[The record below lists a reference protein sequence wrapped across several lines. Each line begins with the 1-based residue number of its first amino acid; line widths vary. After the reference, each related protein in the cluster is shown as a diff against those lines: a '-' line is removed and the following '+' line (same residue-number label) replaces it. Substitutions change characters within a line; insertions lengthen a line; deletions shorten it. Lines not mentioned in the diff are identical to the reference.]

1 MSVGTELATGYV
13 TLMPQMPGAGR
24 AISAQLGSAEVMRAS
39 DGAGRS
45 IGARIMGNVS
55 SAIKTTTAV
64 VGALGTAVAGLAIKG
79 GISRQL
85 NIEDAQAKLKGLGNS
100 TETVT
105 AIMNDALAS
114 VKGTAFGLDSA
125 ATIAASAVAA
135 GIKPGKE
142 LEKYLKLT
150 ADAATIAGTSLG
162 DMGSIINKVTASGKA
177 QMDNLNQL
185 SDRGVPIMQW
195 LAEEYG
201 VSQEALSKMVS
212 EGKVDAE
219 TFRKVIE
226 ENIGGAA
233 LESGNTTRGA
243 FANMGAALSRVGV
256 TMTSWFYPLVKD
268 VFNGVTTILD
278 GLNDRMGP
286 WAERFGAVFQEKA
299 GPVVAG
305 FADNVLGSVDRIS
318 AAFTLFRTGDFN
330 DQIRQ
335 ALGAEEDSRLVD
347 YLLRAHDIVTEVT
360 GGFTA
365 MFAAYKAGDG
375 DVTSSGF
382 AGVMER
388 IGNTARSTRDL
399 VVGGVTAM
407 VAAYQAGGDDVT
419 SSGFA
424 GVMERVGLAA
434 RYVRDA
440 VASLDFTSWDAFKKS
455 LGPTGEQL
463 GGAFSSIGD
472 SLVSLKP
479 AFKAFIDQLP
489 KIGGSIG
496 TLALAAVNML
506 ASGLA
511 FLADHV
517 DVIIKI
523 MPLIVAGYVAWRVA
537 SMGLTAQSNK
547 LQMAQLAMAPVL
559 LANNTLRLTAILLEN
574 RQTSARLAQTAATST
589 ETGATVTNN
598 AAQQGGIIA
607 RTRAAAATVAQR
619 VATVASTVATRAAA
633 AGQWL
638 LNAAL
643 TANPIS
649 LIIAG
654 IAALVA
660 GLVLFF
666 TKTET
671 GKKVIDAVW
680 GGIKSAIGGVVDWF
694 QTSVAPVLSA
704 AWDNIGLA
712 ASYLY
717 EKAIKPAFDGIRS
730 AIAIAWGIIKPIFDA
745 HVAVLTFL
753 GQVFWNVTTLVI
765 QAAWIGLQAGFR
777 AGWAFIRDGVFAPF
791 KAAFEAVGAGFLWV
805 WNTLISPAWELL
817 KTGLSAGW
825 NWIRDNVFTPIGG
838 GVKTVGDKF
847 SAARALADTA
857 WEGIRSGAKTAWDWM
872 SKHVFSPL
880 GTAIAAIGDAFNSA
894 QGVVKTAWDA
904 ISDAAVKPVNFVIE
918 TVYTNGIKK
927 LFDTVAEKLGLPQRL
942 PSLSPIGSP
951 SPQNTPRGPMRPGL
965 SSWMATGGVLPGYTP
980 GVDVHHF
987 QSPTAGSLHLSGG
1000 EAIMVPEW
1008 TKAVGGPA
1016 AVAAMN
1022 ARARRGAGVAG
1033 DGSSFWGGGVWDW
1046 VKNTAGSA
1054 WDFTTDAASA
1064 VVNFMKDPVAGALQ
1078 VISKPVMALLEGIG
1092 GGSVGEIIAG
1102 VPKAIVKA
1110 IVDGATGI
1118 FGPARTDDGS
1128 DPTGTGATVSGGAGM
1143 GWKAMTSAL
1152 AALVPGARITSGYRP
1167 GAKVAGTNIP
1177 SMHGLGRAI
1186 DIAPSMATFNA
1197 LLSSGL
1203 PLTELLYSPAGG
1215 RQRQRGRGGSF
1226 SGDTSGVTKQM
1237 HYNHIHWAA
1246 QDGGVWPGAKVYDDG
1261 GWLPPGGVA
1270 VNLSQ
1275 RPEPIFSADQWESID
1290 KGPGNSLPSE
1300 LVVVDVHGD
1309 LIGRMKVE
1317 ATQVLEDDKRS
1328 LSGHR
1333 GFRG

>member
-1 MSVGTELATGYV
+1 MAAGTELASAYI
-13 TLMPQMPGAGR
+13 TLIPQMPGAGR
-24 AISAQLGSAEVMRAS
+24 RISAELGSNEVVRAS
-39 DGAGRS
+39 ESAGRS
-45 IGARIMGNVS
+45 IGSRIMGNVS
-55 SAIKTTTAV
+55 TAIKGTVAV
-64 VGALGTAVAGLAIKG
+64 VGALGTAIAGIAIKG

-100 TETVT
+100 TESVT
-105 AIMNDALAS
+105 AIMNDALAA

-125 ATIAASAVAA
+125 ATTAASAVAA
-135 GIKPGKE
+135 GIKPGKD
-142 LEKYLKLT
+142 LEKYLRLT
-150 ADAATIAGTSLG
+150 ADAATIAGTSMG
-162 DMGSIINKVTASGKA
+162 DMGSIINKVTTSGKA

-185 SDRGVPIMQW
+185 SDRGIPIMQW

-201 VSQEALSKMVS
+201 VTSEELSKMVS

-219 TFRKVIE
+219 TFRKVLE

-233 LESGNTTRGA
+233 LSSGDTTTGA
-243 FANMGAALSRVGV
+243 FANMRAALSRVGV
-256 TMTSWFYPLVKD
+256 TMTEWFFPLVKG

-286 WAERFGAVFQEKA
+286 WADKFASWFQEKA
-299 GPVVAG
+299 GPVVDG
-305 FADNVLGSVDRIS
+305 FAGNVLAQVDRIS

-330 DQIRQ
+330 EQIRL
-335 ALGAEEDSRLVD
+335 ALGADEDSKLVD
-347 YLLRAHDIVTEVT
+347 YLFRARDIVLEVR

-388 IGNTARSTRDL
+388 IGNISRTTRDL

-407 VAAYQAGGDDVT
+407 VAAYQAGGSDVT

-424 GVMERVGLAA
+424 GVMERIGLAA

-440 VASLDFTSWDAFKKS
+440 VGTLDFSSWDSFKES
-455 LGPTGEQL
+455 LGPAGEEA
-463 GGAFSSIGD
+463 GSAFSSIGD

-479 AFKAFIDQLP
+479 AFKEFFAQLP
-489 KIGGSIG
+489 KLGGSIG
-496 TLALAAVNML
+496 TIALAGLNAI

-517 DVIIKI
+517 DVVIKL
-523 MPLIVAGYVAWRVA
+523 MPLIVAGYIAWRVA
-537 SMGLTAQSNK
+537 SLGLVAQSNK

-559 LANNTLRLTAILLEN
+559 LANNTLRLTSIILEN
-574 RQTSARLAQTAATST
+574 RQTAARLQQTTATAAETAATGVNNTAQST
-589 ETGATVTNN
+589 
-598 AAQQGGIIA
+598 GIIA
-607 RTRAAAATVAQR
+607 RTRAAAATIAQR

-671 GKKVIDAVW
+671 GKAIIDAVW

-694 QTSVAPVLSA
+694 QTSVAPVLTA
-704 AWDNIGLA
+704 AWDNISTA
-712 ASYLY
+712 ATYLY
-717 EKAIKPAFDGIRS
+717 ENGIKPAFDGIKS
-730 AIAIAWGIIKPIFDA
+730 AISTAWGIIKPILDA
-745 HVAVLTFL
+745 HIAVLKFL
-753 GQVFWNVTTLVI
+753 GDVFWNVSTFII
-765 QAAWIGLQAGFR
+765 QVAWLGLQAGLQ
-777 AGWAFIRDGVFAPF
+777 AGWNFIRDWVFAPI
-791 KAAFEAVGAGFLWV
+791 KGGFELVGAGFMWV

-817 KTGLSAGW
+817 KTGLAAGW
-825 NWIRDNVFTPIGG
+825 NWIRDNVFAPINSGVDKVGG
-838 GVKTVGDKF
+838 GFTLAKD
-847 SAARALADTA
+847 AAGTA
-857 WEGIRSGAKTAWDWM
+857 WEGIRSAASTAWDWM
-872 SKHVFSPL
+872 SQNVFSPL
-880 GTAIAAIGDAFNSA
+880 GTAIAAIGSAFESA
-894 QGVVKTAWDA
+894 QEIVKTAWSA

-918 TVYTNGIKK
+918 TVYTGGIKK

-942 PSLSPIGSP
+942 PSLSPIGRAPASTGRINAGMYA
-951 SPQNTPRGPMRPGL
+951 S
-965 SSWMATGGVLPGYTP
+965 GGVLPGYTP
-980 GVDVHHF
+980 GIDVHHF
-987 QSPTAGSLHLSGG
+987 ESPTAGSLHLSGG

-1054 WDFTTDAASA
+1054 WDFAGNAATA
-1064 VVNFMKDPVAGALQ
+1064 VGTFMKDPVAGAAK
-1078 VISKPVMALLEGIG
+1078 IFMKPVEALLGAIG
-1092 GGSVGEIIAG
+1092 GGSFGEIIAG
-1102 VPKAIVKA
+1102 VPKTLVKA
-1110 IVDGATGI
+1110 IVDGATSI
-1118 FGPARTDDGS
+1118 FGPARTDDGT
-1128 DPTGTGATVSGGAGM
+1128 DTTGAVAPGGANM
-1143 GWKAMTSAL
+1143 GYKAMI
-1152 AALVPGARITSGYRP
+1152 AALGRIAPGARVTSSYRP

-1177 SMHGLGRAI
+1177 SMHGLGRAV

-1197 LLSSGL
+1197 LLSAF
-1203 PLTELLYSPAGG
+1203 PNATELLYSPAGG

-1226 SGDTSGVTKQM
+1226 AGDTSGVTKQM
-1237 HYNHIHWAA
+1237 HYNHVHWGMNE
-1246 QDGGVWPGAKVYDDG
+1246 GGVWPGAKVYDQG

-1275 RPEPIFSADQWESID
+1275 RPEPIFSAEQWKSID
-1290 KGPGNSLPSE
+1290 KGQGNGSTLHYHAAE
-1300 LVVVDVHGD
+1300 N
-1309 LIGRMKVE
+1309 
-1317 ATQVLEDDKRS
+1317 RS
-1328 LSGHR
+1328 LSAEQELIAAVNR
-1333 GFRG
+1333 ASAVSGFGGR